1 MKKNPKCEF
10 DPVKHAFTIEGRAVP
25 SVTQVIKR
33 VLGQPIMQATDWHMQ
48 RGTAVHACAAMVARE
63 IAFEHDPQIAG
74 QVAAIRKFWA
84 EFKPDAKLIE
94 EPVYNLNQQYAG
106 VLDLVAWT
114 QIGLTVI
121 DYKSTVSPIRDA
133 IQIGGY
139 AMCCGDATAGLLVEL
154 HEDGCYKAVPIQ
166 GASLRTAKR
175 DFQVVRATYGIM
187 QRLNEAEKGGNN
199 D

>member
-1 MKKNPKCEF
+1 MTPKCEF
-10 DPVKHAFTIEGRAVP
+10 DPVKHAFRIEGRAVP

-33 VLGQPIMQATDWHMQ
+33 VLGRPIMQATDWHMQ

-63 IAFEHDPQIAG
+63 IPFEHDPQIAG

-114 QIGLTVI
+114 QLGLTII
-121 DYKSTVSPIRDA
+121 DYKSTISAVRDT

-139 AMCCGDATAGLLVEL
+139 ALCRGDATAGILVEL
-154 HEDGCYKAVPIQ
+154 HEDGTYQVVPLERKALH
-166 GASLRTAKR
+166 GAKR
-175 DFQVVRATYGIM
+175 DFQIVRATYGIM